1 MKRRR
6 ILLVH
11 PGLESN
17 LLGLLALYKE
27 EPLGLE
33 YISSSLKKDGHFVKI
48 IDANILR
55 LSPERTVKIIKKFK
69 PEIVG
74 ITLYSGSYLWVKRFV
89 FLLKRSYP
97 TLKIVVGGP
106 HISHLLLDTTNEIK
120 EIDIGVAGA
129 GEEVMRKIVNGN
141 MSSLQG
147 VSYRER
153 EKVIIKPGYNIIENL
168 DSLPFPDR
176 TSPFRRKYYSFGL
189 KKPTF
194 TIITSRGCPFNCL
207 FCAKMWNMMRF
218 REIKNVIK
226 EWDSL
231 VKKGARSIFVADD
244 TFTLNK
250 KRVIKICKELI
261 KKGLTKVEWGCQS
274 RVDTIDEETMYWL
287 KKAGCRNIFLGV
299 ESFSQRSLN
308 EINKRITV
316 SQIEESLKLLKKHGF
331 TVFASFVIGLSNE
344 KLKDFIITREYLKT
358 YRKYI
363 DIATFHFLQPFPG
376 SPLFSILYKGGKLR
390 WWEVKFGVNE
400 QPHMAKYIKKH
411 ILKTIRRVLI
421 LRFYLSVY
429 TLPTTFKFLLRGEFN
444 LW

>member
-1 MKRRR
+1 M
-6 ILLVH
+6 
-11 PGLESN
+11 
-17 LLGLLALYKE
+17 
-27 EPLGLE
+27 
-33 YISSSLKKDGHFVKI
+33 KI

-55 LSPERTVKIIKKFK
+55 LSPEKTVKIIEKLK
-69 PEIVG
+69 PEIIG
-74 ITLYSGSYLWVKRFV
+74 ITIYSGTYLWVKRFV
-89 FLLKRSYP
+89 FLLKKSCPRV
-97 TLKIVVGGP
+97 KIVVGGP
-106 HISHLLLDTTNEIK
+106 HISHLLLDTMNDIK

-129 GEEVMRKIVNGN
+129 GEEVMRKIVNED

-147 VSYRER
+147 VGYRER
-153 EKVIIKPGYNIIENL
+153 EKIIIKPGYNIIENL

-207 FCAKMWNMMRF
+207 FCAKMWNTVKF
-218 REIKNVIK
+218 RGIKNVIK

-231 VKKGARSIFVADD
+231 VKNGARSIFIADD

-250 KRVIKICKELI
+250 KRVIKMCKELVE
-261 KKGLTKVEWGCQS
+261 KGLNKVEWGCQT
-274 RVDTIDEETMYWL
+274 RVDAIDEEILYWL
-287 KKAGCRNIFLGV
+287 KKAGCRNTFFGI

-316 SQIEESLKLLKKHGF
+316 SQIKESLKLSKKYGF
-331 TVFASFVIGLSNE
+331 TVFSSFVIGLPNE
-344 KLKDFIITREYLKT
+344 KLKDLVTTREYLKT

-376 SPLFSILYKGGKLR
+376 SPLFSILYKRKKLR

-400 QPHMAKYIKKH
+400 QLHIPKYIINKEIYSKEYKKS
-411 ILKTIRRVLI
+411 LD
-421 LRFYLSVY
+421 S
-429 TLPTTFKFLLRGEFN
+429 
-444 LW
+444 